1 VTRQLILNVN
11 VLDFGQTI
19 SAREFSGLPAARLTD
34 VDYYVGQARAAE
46 RGTLDGLFLADGP
59 ALAGDPRGR
68 GGRSLEPSLIL
79 TAIAEATEHLGLI
92 GTLSTTYN
100 DPVELA
106 DRLLALDH
114 VSGGRAAWNAVTTY
128 SPPAAANFGLPAQPD
143 RTTRYRRA
151 NEFIDVVLALWH
163 GAVDGTSLRHDG
175 EFFHVSGRLPLG
187 ASPQGYPVL
196 LQAGGSPQG
205 RELAGR
211 TAGGVFTAELTLEA
225 GIEHYELVKQAAA
238 RHGRGRGD
246 VAILPGL
253 ITVVGSTHA
262 EAEERLA
269 RTRELLP
276 RDHETA
282 RLSGM
287 LGYDLR
293 GVGLDDPFPQ
303 DALGELADP
312 QAFSASL
319 GFRESLVRALT
330 QRPYTFREVLDEF
343 GNGGHRRIVGS
354 PEEVADTLQEWF
366 HAGAADGFNLMPD
379 AFPSG
384 LDDFVDQVV
393 PVLRAR
399 GLFRHEYREKTLRSR
414 WSLRP
419 VAAVGENSAG
429 TAKPGTRPPTT
440 PQVVPCELTVE
451 GIRAA
456 VQPVLDQLAATAI
469 EREETR
475 DYAFAEVRALART
488 GFLLIAV
495 PREDGGAGGSLRDLL
510 DLVIAIARADS
521 SLAQALRGSFS
532 TAWSG
537 AGWGSR
543 NRAETL
549 QKLKAGHLFAGT
561 SNERSGGPGGTVNT
575 TLRRVDGELV
585 LTGEKYYSTGGLYA
599 DWFGGTARTEDGK
612 VARFSVP
619 TSREGVERL
628 DDFDAIGQ
636 RLTASGTTRLTNVR
650 VSADEVDLGDGPAPE
665 NPWGGAIAHLYLCAV
680 QAGITQAVLDDAV
693 RFARERG
700 RPIKHSSADKSVD
713 DPYVQQVVGQ
723 IAALAHAARS
733 SVLIAGETLES
744 VAAAPKGQARAAGA
758 QGSAVVAQ
766 TQGFV
771 ADAALKA
778 AELLFD
784 VGGGS
789 ASASDLGFDRHWRNA
804 RTVANHN
811 PRDWKLAKAGAWHL
825 TGEEPPTSGLV

>member
-1 VTRQLILNVN
+1 
-11 VLDFGQTI
+11 
-19 SAREFSGLPAARLTD
+19 
-34 VDYYVGQARAAE
+34 
-46 RGTLDGLFLADGP
+46 
-59 ALAGDPRGR
+59 
-68 GGRSLEPSLIL
+68 LIL
-79 TAIAEATEHLGLI
+79 TAVAGATENLGII

-128 SPPAAANFGLPAQPD
+128 SPPAAANFGLTGQPD

-151 NEFIDVVLALWH
+151 DEFIDVVLALWQ
-163 GAVDGTSLRHDG
+163 GAVDGTDLHHNG
-175 EFFHVSGRLPLG
+175 EFFDVTGHLPLG
-187 ASPQGYPVL
+187 SSPQGFPLL

-211 TAGGVFTAELTLEA
+211 SADGVFTAELTLDA
-225 GIEHYELVKQAAA
+225 GIEHYELVKQTAT
-238 RHGRGRGD
+238 RRGRGRGD
-246 VAILPGL
+246 LAILPGL

-269 RTRELLP
+269 RTRDLLP
-276 RDHETA
+276 RDHERI

-312 QAFSASL
+312 QAFTASL
-319 GFRESLVRALT
+319 GFRESLVRALNK
-330 QRPYTFREVLDEF
+330 RPYTFREVLDEF

-354 PEEVADTLQEWF
+354 PEEIADTLEEWF
-366 HAGAADGFNLMPD
+366 KAGAADGFNLMPD

-399 GLFRHEYREKTLRSR
+399 GLFRHEYEEKTLRSR
-414 WSLRP
+414 WGLRP
-419 VAAVGENSAG
+419 KAAPTPAPTQPSRVRAAQPARSTVTDIDEEPR
-429 TAKPGTRPPTT
+429 TAPNTRYA
-440 PQVVPCELTVE
+440 QVVPDELTVE

-456 VQPVLDQLAATAI
+456 VQPILDRLHATATG
-469 EREETR
+469 REESR
-475 DYAFAEVRALART
+475 DYAFADVRRLART
-488 GFLLIAV
+488 GLLLIAV
-495 PREDGGAGGSLRDLL
+495 PRQDGGAGGSLRDLL
-510 DLVIAIARADS
+510 DLVIEIARADS

-537 AGWGSR
+537 SSWGNR

-549 QKLKAGHLFAGT
+549 AKLKGGHLFAGT
-561 SNERSGGPGGTVNT
+561 TNERSGGPGGTVNT
-575 TLRRVDGELV
+575 RLLRADGEYV
-585 LTGEKYYSTGGLYA
+585 VTGEKYYSTGGLYA
-599 DWFGGTARTEDGK
+599 DWFGGTAKTEDGK

-628 DDFDAIGQ
+628 DDFDAVGQ
-636 RLTASGTTRLTNVR
+636 RLSASGTTRLVGVR
-650 VSADEVDLGDGPAPE
+650 LSADEVNLGDGPAPE
-665 NPWGGAIAHLYLCAV
+665 NPWGGGIAHLYLCAV
-680 QAGITQAVLDDAV
+680 QAGITRAVLDDAV
-693 RFARERG
+693 WFARERG
-700 RPIKHSSADKSVD
+700 RPIKHSSAGKSVD
-713 DPYVQQVVGQ
+713 DPYIQQVVGQ

-744 VAAAPKGQARAAGA
+744 VSAVPKGQVRAAGA
-758 QGSAVVAQ
+758 HASITVAQ
-766 TQGFV
+766 TQAFV

-789 ASASDLGFDRHWRNA
+789 ATASDLGFDRHWRNA

-825 TGEEPPTSGLV
+825 TGEEPPTTGLF

>member
-19 SAREFSGLPAARLTD
+19 SAREFSGLPAALLTD
-34 VDYYVGQARAAE
+34 ADYYVGQARAAE
-46 RGTLDGLFLADGP
+46 RGTLDALFLADGP

-68 GGRSLEPSLIL
+68 GARALEPSLIL
-79 TAIAEATEHLGLI
+79 TAIAASTSHLGVI

-106 DRLLALDH
+106 DRLLTLDH

-128 SPPAAANFGLPAQPD
+128 SPPAAANFGLPGQPD

-151 NEFIDVVLALWH
+151 NEFIDVVLALWQ
-163 GAVDGTSLRHDG
+163 GAVDGTDLRHDG

-211 TAGGVFTAELTLEA
+211 TAGGVFTAELTLDA
-225 GIEHYELVKQAAA
+225 GVEHYELVKQAAV

-246 VAILPGL
+246 LTILPGL

-293 GVGLDDPFPQ
+293 GVGLDDPFPA

-319 GFRESLVRALT
+319 GFRESLVRALS

-354 PEEVADTLQEWF
+354 PEEVADTLEEWF
-366 HAGAADGFNLMPD
+366 KAGAADGFNLMPD

-399 GLFRHEYREKTLRSR
+399 GLFRHEYQDKTLRQR
-414 WSLRP
+414 WGLKGADADVNPTS
-419 VAAVGENSAG
+419 
-429 TAKPGTRPPTT
+429 TAKPRYA
-440 PQVVPCELTVE
+440 QVVPDDLTVE

-456 VQPVLDQLAATAI
+456 VQPVLDRLRATAI
-469 EREETR
+469 PREESR
-475 DYAFAEVRALART
+475 DYAFEEVRRLAEA

-495 PREDGGAGGSLRDLL
+495 PRADGGAGGTLRDLL
-510 DLVIAIARADS
+510 DLVITIARADS

-532 TAWSG
+532 AAWSG
-537 AGWGSR
+537 TGWGSR
-543 NRAETL
+543 DRAETL
-549 QKLKAGHLFAGT
+549 AKLQAGHLFAGT
-561 SNERSGGPGGTVNT
+561 TNERTGGPGGTITT
-575 TLRRVDGELV
+575 TLHRVGDELV

-599 DWFGGTARTEDGK
+599 DWFGGTARAEDGK

-619 TSREGVERL
+619 TGRDGVERL

-636 RLTASGTTRLTNVR
+636 RLSASGTTRLASVR
-650 VSADEVDLGDGPAPE
+650 LSADEVDLGDGPAPE
-665 NPWGGAIAHLYLCAV
+665 NPWGGGIAHLYLCAV
-680 QAGITQAVLDDAV
+680 QAGIAQAVLDDAV
-693 RFARERG
+693 WFARERG
-700 RPIKHSSADKSVD
+700 RPIKHSSAVKSVD
-713 DPYVQQVVGQ
+713 DPYIQRAVGQ

-733 SVLIAGETLES
+733 SVLIAGEMLES
-744 VAAAPKGQARAAGA
+744 VNAAPNGRVRAAGA
-758 QGSAVVAQ
+758 QASVVVAQ
-766 TQGFV
+766 TQAFV

-789 ASASDLGFDRHWRNA
+789 ATASDLGFDRHWRNA

-811 PRDWKLAKAGAWHL
+811 PRDWKLAKAGVWHL
-825 TGEEPPTSGLV
+825 TGEEPPTSGLF